1 MWWLIRKR
9 KIFAKYSLYRYL
21 DVNSFFYFSHPFIRI
36 AWFQCRDRYRNISLL
51 RVIIINFA
59 RFRTER
65 KQHRARQPLSR
76 LVRGEEEGKCVSAY
90 VWERERERKE
100 KDKEREKEKEEAQPR
115 FPRRVSFVLLLLRAR
130 CIDVQTA
137 QRANLGEKIRESWE
151 REEDGSGRGR
161 RGGGRAEEAE
171 HVARDG

>member
-1 MWWLIRKR
+1 MCIC
-9 KIFAKYSLYRYL
+9 
-21 DVNSFFYFSHPFIRI
+21 V
-36 AWFQCRDRYRNISLL
+36 
-51 RVIIINFA
+51 RV
-59 RFRTER
+59 
-65 KQHRARQPLSR
+65 
-76 LVRGEEEGKCVSAY
+76 
-90 VWERERERKE
+90 RERERKE